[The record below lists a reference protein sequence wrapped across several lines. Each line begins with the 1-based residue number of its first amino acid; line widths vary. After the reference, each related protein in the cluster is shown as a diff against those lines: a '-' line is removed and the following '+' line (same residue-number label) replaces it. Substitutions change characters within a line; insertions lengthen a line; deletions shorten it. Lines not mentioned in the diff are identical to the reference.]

1 VYLGELNYKEFTVQA
16 GKTGQRRW

>member
-1 VYLGELNYKEFTVQA
+1 LNYKEFTVQA